1 MRLWFRVAASA
12 IVWFVVALEYYLI
25 AREPDVTLIEAAI
38 RLLADFTILTNIL
51 VALAMT
57 LLWLAPDSIL
67 GVFFSRPSVRTAIA
81 SYIIVSSTVY
91 YLILR
96 GLWEPKRSG
105 LSRRRDRALYRARAL
120 SLRLA
125 AVRAE
130 GHAAMQQRI
139 DGIAKRIKQPPRHRL
154 DGEAVT
160 GFYPYHF
167 LEATQLGYDRVLLN
181 MGVLTAA
188 FVGLA

>member
-91 YLILR
+91 YLVLR

-130 GHAAMQQRI
+130 GHALHQVGAVVVALSFWLCRLFVAAWRG
-139 DGIAKRIKQPPRHRL
+139 DRLLSLSFPRSHAARL
-154 DGEAVT
+154 
-160 GFYPYHF
+160 
-167 LEATQLGYDRVLLN
+167 
-181 MGVLTAA
+181 
-188 FVGLA
+188 